1 MKDKKEH
8 ENDENDHGDCDE
20 SGSDEVRNSSINGGS
35 GEKVKRMPISK
46 QKGYKC
52 TKIIN
57 SQTGRQN

>member
-1 MKDKKEH
+1 MKEKKEH
-8 ENDENDHGDCDE
+8 ENDESKNDDCDE
-20 SGSDEVRNSSINGGS
+20 SGSEDVRNSSINGCS
-35 GEKVKRMPISK
+35 GDKVKRMPISK